1 MDPNLPATRA
11 EAPTEVGLAE
21 VAPAEVAPAESAPG
35 VAGDAA
41 PTVEHHQPVSV
52 AFLPFALIVFLVLA
66 FVVAGW
72 TFFTAAY

>member
-1 MDPNLPATRA
+1 MDSNLPATRA
-11 EAPTEVGLAE
+11 NAPIE
-21 VAPAEVAPAESAPG
+21 VASGVPSEQVPVAE
-35 VAGDAA
+35 
-41 PTVEHHQPVSV
+41 HRRPVSV

>member
-1 MDPNLPATRA
+1 MDSNLPATRT
-11 EAPTEVGLAE
+11 EAPVE
-21 VAPAEVAPAESAPG
+21 VAPGVVAEPAT
-35 VAGDAA
+35 V
-41 PTVEHHQPVSV
+41 VEHHRPVSV